1 VARTSTKPAPRTTE
15 SLIAGLRERG
25 GDVRQQ
31 VIAHETLA
39 RLRAERGAVQDPKRI
54 AELDV
59 DIRFWL
65 GFVDEDVDQAVPV
78 ATDGEPDE

>member
-1 VARTSTKPAPRTTE
+1 VAKTSIKPAPRTTQ

-31 VIAHETLA
+31 IIAHETLA
-39 RLRAERGAVQDPKRI
+39 RLRAERTAAMDTARVAQ
-54 AELDV
+54 LDA

-65 GFVDEDVDQAVPV
+65 GFVDEDIDQPAP
-78 ATDGEPDE
+78 ASAGDED